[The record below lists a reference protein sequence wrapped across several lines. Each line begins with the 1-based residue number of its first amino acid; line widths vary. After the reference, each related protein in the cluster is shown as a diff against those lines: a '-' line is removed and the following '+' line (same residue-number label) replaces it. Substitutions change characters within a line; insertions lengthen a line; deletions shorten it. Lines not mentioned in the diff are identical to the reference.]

1 LHHVIYNC
9 AGMGDP
15 VDHSVFKFGTK
26 VGFERLTLREPR
38 LLVMSLN
45 QPVQLD
51 DSTSEQ
57 ILSSVPWRNGITP
70 FGKPAPYPCFVLSA
84 MPEIITIQQQPHR
97 TFIVTQSDWTANLVS
112 SCVVWST
119 FEYTTLQ
126 ALSDCQLLFEN
137 YSSINTERKILHLLQ
152 LDARAWFSTANILRP
167 TMKLRQQLESALS
180 LWPKD
185 EKRAWMALQRVW
197 SDFGYF
203 WPRKIQLGHRFHV
216 PWPFEVPHD
225 LPDKLYPLRLAK
237 DEASTRIEYKINS
250 GKLGVL
256 CLCIWHFH

>member
-1 LHHVIYNC
+1 MPEWVI
-9 AGMGDP
+9 P
-15 VDHSVFKFGTK
+15 STTSVFKFGNE
-26 VGFERLTLREPR
+26 VGFDPPTNLFEPR
-38 LLVMSLN
+38 LLAMSLN

-57 ILSSVPWRNGITP
+57 ILSSVPWRYGITP
-70 FGKPAPYPCFVLSA
+70 SGKQAPYPCFVLSA
-84 MPEIITIQQQPHR
+84 MPDIITIHQQPHR

-137 YSSINTERKILHLLQ
+137 YSSIQSERKTLHLLQ

-185 EKRAWMALQRVW
+185 EKRGWVALQRVW

-216 PWPFEVPHD
+216 PWPFEVPKD

-237 DEASTRIEYKINS
+237 DEASTRIEYTINS

-256 CLCIWHFH
+256 CLCV